1 VFTEDPAT
9 VDTPLLLDEVSFD
22 DFLAHRYGVIDIVA
36 VEICREHALPIV
48 VFDLGEEGALQKIAQ
63 GKKIGTLIH

>member
-1 VFTEDPAT
+1 
-9 VDTPLLLDEVSFD
+9 
-22 DFLAHRYGVIDIVA
+22 
-36 VEICREHALPIV
+36 VEICREHVLPIV